1 MCSMATRSEKLH
13 RIWGWV
19 QRNMLLL
26 IGLLY
31 MGGSVPG
38 LMSMPFAAHPGRIDE
53 KALQLGV
60 AYPQCGV
67 TRASDVVALR
77 ARATSRLSQGRKEGM
92 VVDVG
97 HEARV
102 LWDGM
107 HWKSDAR
114 NRQHRLGWNS
124 NGRYNSTSYVY
135 DVVQGTRSDGTESI
149 LLVLPMR
156 CGTEAGAS
164 AASLAMSVGHGLSWY
179 LQDQEWL
186 AKNVIVA
193 YVDVSRYAG
202 IHLAMDDLLSIMP
215 QDRRVGQIQQSI
227 IVDIQDGSVDT
238 LDSSWIKMHGWNG
251 QVPNFDMF
259 LVARRS
265 IELFAPKLAVWSE
278 RKGSRGK
285 ETELSRYYSSVVSL
299 ARFVGKHAF
308 GLSDGGHALLLERSI
323 DALTVEFT
331 STRKG
336 ASKTFSSEIEGIKSI
351 LQTCEGMIR
360 ALNNLQ
366 ERLHHSTALYALAG
380 PASVID
386 IGVYMVCPGLLLI
399 AQCMKS
405 YRSVTRVMSEKNK
418 SIVWDSAVGAAIL
431 ILMSLLGLY
440 AAIQAMA
447 VSYIVNGKVV
457 LYSIETVWSVLRSLC
472 MMIVVMVVLWKFCA
486 HWAELWA
493 NPTAPQRDTT
503 TTRRHHAG
511 DIRATKAAFSVFIS
525 SLAACLLLYRWSL
538 AWILLSLTVPL

>member
-1 MCSMATRSEKLH
+1 MFRMATKSEKLD

-19 QRNMLLL
+19 QRNMLLV

-67 TRASDVVALR
+67 TRASEVVALR
-77 ARATSRLSQGRKEGM
+77 ARLASRLSQGRNKGM

-114 NRQHRLGWNS
+114 NRQHRLAWNRD
-124 NGRYNSTSYVY
+124 GRYNSTAYVY
-135 DVVQGTRSDGTESI
+135 DVVEGTRSDGTESI
-149 LLVLPMR
+149 LLVFPMR
-156 CGTEAGAS
+156 CSTDDGAS

-193 YVDVSRYAG
+193 YVDVSKYAG

-227 IVDIQDGSVDT
+227 IVDIQDGSVDWM
-238 LDSSWIKMHGWNG
+238 DSSSIKMHGWNG

-278 RKGSRGK
+278 KKGSRGK
-285 ETELSRYYSSVVSL
+285 ETEMSRYYSSVVSL

-331 STRKG
+331 SSRKA
-336 ASKTFSSEIEGIKSI
+336 ASKKFSSEIEGMKSM

-380 PASVID
+380 PVSVID
-386 IGVYMVCPGLLLI
+386 IGVYMVCPGLLFI
-399 AQCMKS
+399 AQCLKS
-405 YRSVTRVMSEKNK
+405 YRSVARVMSEKNK
-418 SIVWDSAVGAAIL
+418 SIAWDSAVGAAVL

-440 AAIQAMA
+440 FAIQAMA
-447 VSYIVNGKVV
+447 VSYIVNGKTI
-457 LYSIETVWSVLRSLC
+457 LYSFGTVWSVLRNLC

-493 NPTAPQRDTT
+493 APQTVKT
-503 TTRRHHAG
+503 TTRRHRAG

>member
-1 MCSMATRSEKLH
+1 MRRMATRSEKLH
-13 RIWGWV
+13 RLWDWV
-19 QRNMLLL
+19 QRNMVLL

-60 AYPQCGV
+60 AYPQFGV

-77 ARATSRLSQGRKEGM
+77 ARATSRLSQGWKGG
-92 VVDVG
+92 VDVG

-102 LWDGM
+102 MWDGM
-107 HWKSDAR
+107 HWKSDAK
-114 NRQHRLGWNS
+114 NRQHYLAWNS
-124 NGRYNSTSYVY
+124 NSTAYVY
-135 DVVQGTRSDGTESI
+135 DVVEGTRSDGTESI
-149 LLVLPMR
+149 LLVFPVR
-156 CGTEAGAS
+156 CSTDDGAN

-202 IHLAMDDLLSIMP
+202 VHQGMDDLLSIMP
-215 QDRRVGQIQQSI
+215 RDRRAGQIQQSI
-227 IVDIQDGSVDT
+227 IIDIQDGSVDW
-238 LDSSWIKMHGWNG
+238 LDSSSIKVHGWNG

-259 LVARRS
+259 LVARKS
-265 IELFAPKLAVWSE
+265 IELFAPKLAVWAE
-278 RKGSRGK
+278 RRSSKG
-285 ETELSRYYSSVVSL
+285 TDTSRYYSSVLSL

-331 STRKG
+331 STRKA
-336 ASKTFSSEIEGIKSI
+336 ASKTFSSEIEGMKSV
-351 LQTCEGMIR
+351 LQVCEGMVR

-380 PASVID
+380 PVSVID
-386 IGVYMVCPGLLLI
+386 IAVYMACPGLLLI

-405 YRSVTRVMSEKNK
+405 YRSVTCIMSQRSK
-418 SIVWDSAVGAAIL
+418 SIAWDSAVGAAIL
-431 ILMSLLGLY
+431 ILTALLGLY
-440 AAIQAMA
+440 LAMQAMA
-447 VSYIVNGKVV
+447 VSYIVNGKAIV
-457 LYSIETVWSVLRSLC
+457 YSIGVVWDVFRNLC
-472 MMIVVMVVLWKFCA
+472 MMIVVMIVLWKFCA
-486 HWAELWA
+486 HWVDIWA
-493 NPTAPQRDTT
+493 NPTASHPDKNSA
-503 TTRRHHAG
+503 TRHRG
-511 DIRATKAAFSVFIS
+511 DDIRATKAAFSVLVS

-538 AWILLSLTVPL
+538 AWILLSITVPL